1 MVRSRIV
8 RTFDA
13 ITTHL
18 VLGLFALIFVFPVVY
33 TLMTSFK
40 SKGEVLTSPPTFFPS
55 TWVTEGYEQVFRSDM
70 LRYYLPN
77 TFINS
82 LGSSL
87 ITVVIASLAGY
98 TFSRY
103 KFRGSRT
110 LELVIL
116 GMIMIP
122 G

>member
-1 MVRSRIV
+1 MVTSRFT

-18 VLGLFALIFVFPVVY
+18 VLGLFALLFLFPVVY

-40 SKGEVLTSPPTFFPS
+40 SKDEVLTSPPTFFP
-55 TWVTEGYEQVFRSDM
+55 TNWTLEGYEQVFRSNM
-70 LRYYLPN
+70 VRYYIPN

-82 LGSSL
+82 LASSIL
-87 ITVVIASLAGY
+87 TVIIAVLAGY

-103 KFRGSRT
+103 KFRGS
-110 LELVIL
+110 
-116 GMIMIP
+116 
-122 G
+122 